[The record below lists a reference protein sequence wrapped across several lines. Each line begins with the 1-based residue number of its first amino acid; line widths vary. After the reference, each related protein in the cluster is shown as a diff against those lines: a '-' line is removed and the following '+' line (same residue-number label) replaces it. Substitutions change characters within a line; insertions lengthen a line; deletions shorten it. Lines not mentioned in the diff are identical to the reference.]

1 MTAKARFL
9 GAFAVLS
16 LLTGPARGQYF
27 EWSVFDGGGLDPR
40 AEITAVAQGDDGM
53 LYLGTDRGLWAH
65 DGQRAWPQELEPDPG
80 VPLSALMP
88 QGDSLWVGLRSGR
101 VYAGPADGPLHP
113 LASEEGFP
121 DVAITA
127 LVRDREGHLWMG
139 TAGEGAYVRRA
150 GRWYQASTADGLPH
164 DRVNDLLAAADGG
177 IWAAT
182 DAGPAHLGLDG
193 ERRVARVPPGGAEL
207 SLCLAPRAAGGVW
220 VGYHD
225 GRVAG
230 WPSAEGRPEFLPSPP
245 GPADPVTDLAEAGGR
260 LWVGHASGGISR
272 TDGRSTPESARF
284 TNRPSAP
291 GRLDALL
298 ALREGPLLAVTDR
311 GGLNLWNPYLSA
323 ALPDGAP
330 VGETQAVLQR
340 ADGSCWY
347 STVDGLYRIPRD
359 GQAPE
364 RVRLPGLPDD
374 AVVVRLFEDHA
385 ARLWLG
391 TFDHGAYRLDDGGT
405 VRHVPPVPGQATSV
419 LAFAEGGGRI
429 WMGTLGGLYA
439 WTPEGTEFVDG
450 GIGHNFIYDVL
461 VDRRGRPWVA
471 TDGDGVRGLEPRD
484 DGHWVTVRHGLAGWT
499 VYGLVQDDSGRL
511 WAHARER
518 GLMTWSARDTAWQ
531 PVATVPPRDR
541 ELLALALDGDGH
553 LVAFHDGGIQHLAHP
568 GAAPRRLGFQQLRH
582 PPRPMTQAA
591 HGSGPTVWFGTD
603 RGPYR
608 LDGAL
613 DALPEAPLV
622 HLRQALASGHPLDA
636 GQRVRPGRRHLEF
649 LFTGAWQ
656 GRDAHPTFE
665 YRLPGVEDDWR
676 ATRDNRVSFVNLPA
690 GDYRFE
696 VRARLG
702 ETGPPGAPT
711 GFAFHVVAPL
721 WQRPWFLTLATAAL
735 FALVYV
741 ILQRRE
747 RELVREQQRERERFR
762 SRFDVLRNQVNPHF
776 LFNSF
781 NTLSGLIEEDRER
794 ALDYVER
801 MAGFYRHILAHRTE
815 DLIPLERELGILDDY
830 LAIQR
835 ARYEDSLRVTVDVDP
850 GQREWLLPPMTLQL
864 LAENAIK
871 HNALTRARPLHL
883 TVRSLG
889 PRTLVVENPVQA
901 RHTAVASTGLGLEN
915 LARKFQ
921 LLDAPPLRVYREGDR
936 FRVEVPLLAPQ
947 RTPRRSPAD
956 PSPKPSIP

>member
-1 MTAKARFL
+1 
-9 GAFAVLS
+9 
-16 LLTGPARGQYF
+16 
-27 EWSVFDGGGLDPR
+27 
-40 AEITAVAQGDDGM
+40 
-53 LYLGTDRGLWAH
+53 
-65 DGQRAWPQELEPDPG
+65 
-80 VPLSALMP
+80 
-88 QGDSLWVGLRSGR
+88 
-101 VYAGPADGPLHP
+101 
-113 LASEEGFP
+113 
-121 DVAITA
+121 
-127 LVRDREGHLWMG
+127 
-139 TAGEGAYVRRA
+139 
-150 GRWYQASTADGLPH
+150 
-164 DRVNDLLAAADGG
+164 
-177 IWAAT
+177 
-182 DAGPAHLGLDG
+182 
-193 ERRVARVPPGGAEL
+193 
-207 SLCLAPRAAGGVW
+207 
-220 VGYHD
+220 
-225 GRVAG
+225 
-230 WPSAEGRPEFLPSPP
+230 
-245 GPADPVTDLAEAGGR
+245 VTDLAEAGGR